1 MQSVPAH
8 LPDQV
13 RDADPLQVPH
23 RGETTQVSPLLQDVR
38 QRLLPGPASAHPPGD
53 QTLPLLLLR
62 ELLPTALTP
71 AAAHQVRP
79 DVATQQGEGIM

>member
-23 RGETTQVSPLLQDVR
+23 GGETTQVSPLLKDVR
-38 QRLLPGPASAHPPGD
+38 QRLLPGPAPAHPPGD

-71 AAAHQVRP
+71 AAAH
-79 DVATQQGEGIM
+79 